1 MLEVNKEEVVNKENV
16 MFGIIGLLL
25 GVVIAG
31 FTAGQAVN
39 NNNTGMMRM
48 MGMDTNSS
56 QQQTA
61 TNHGTMSMADMS
73 KQLEGLTGDNYD
85 KAFIEMMIDHHEGA
99 VDMAKLSDTRAKHD
113 EVKQL
118 SKKIITA
125 QEKEISEMRQ
135 WQKDWGYSSDE
146 MMDMMHGNH

>member
-1 MLEVNKEEVVNKENV
+1 MNKENV
-16 MFGIIGLLL
+16 MYGIIGLLI

-31 FTAGQAVN
+31 FAAGQAVN

-48 MGMDTNSS
+48 MGMDTNSN

-61 TNHGTMSMADMS
+61 TNYSTMSMADMS
-73 KQLEGLTGDNYD
+73 KQLEDLTGDDYD

-99 VDMAKLSDTRAKHD
+99 VAMAKLSDTRAKHG

-118 SKKIITA
+118 SKDIITA
-125 QEKEISEMRQ
+125 QEKEIATMKQ

-146 MMDMMHGNH
+146 MMDMMHGNN